1 MSGLVFY
8 GELRL
13 IIFLLSFILVK
24 LVVAFSP
31 LIFDELVEGMV
42 TAPFFIVRQVLLGQS
57 VHVFFSV
64 LSFLCHFDRLTSRQC
79 VSLHTCIHL

>member
-1 MSGLVFY
+1 
-8 GELRL
+8 
-13 IIFLLSFILVK
+13 
-24 LVVAFSP
+24 
-31 LIFDELVEGMV
+31 
-42 TAPFFIVRQVLLGQS
+42 